1 MQHDYMFEYRHI
13 QLRPLCR
20 EDIESLRK
28 LRNQNLKFFL
38 NSNYITAEQQMGW
51 FNRYLEKNDDLMFAV
66 ELRKNPG
73 VFIGAISLYN
83 VDHTL
88 KEAECGRTVID
99 KDKAPIKGIGTETT
113 VAVCQIGFLQLGLKK
128 ITGTILKSN
137 PRILKVDTR
146 AGFIVA
152 GETEDCYKIK
162 MTPETIQF
170 FPEIEIE

>member
-13 QLRPLCR
+13 QLRPLR
-20 EDIESLRK
+20 WEDIEGLRK
-28 LRNQNLKFFL
+28 LRNQNLDFFL
-38 NSNYITAEQQMGW
+38 NSDYITAERQTSW
-51 FNRYLEKNDDLMFAV
+51 FNRYLEKNDDFMFAV

-73 VFIGAISLYN
+73 EFIGAISLYN

-113 VAVCQIGFLQLGLKK
+113 AAVCQIGFSQLRLKK
-128 ITGTILKSN
+128 ITGVILKSN

-146 AGFIVA
+146 AGFVIV

-162 MTPETIQF
+162 MTPETIRL
-170 FPEIEIE
+170 FPEIEIK